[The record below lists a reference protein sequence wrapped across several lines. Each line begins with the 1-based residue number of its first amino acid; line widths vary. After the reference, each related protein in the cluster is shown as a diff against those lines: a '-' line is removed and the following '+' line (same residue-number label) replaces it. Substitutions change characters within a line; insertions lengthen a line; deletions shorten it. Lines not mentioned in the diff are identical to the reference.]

1 MVRTQV
7 CFLGPQPGFVPC
19 ADFPIPGSG
28 RRKGSMPATPSA
40 YLEALRQN
48 KNDLDHLQGV
58 WLSIAGQRPAELLIA
73 GSLFTVRFLDGTL
86 YMGTFE
92 LDFDQEPRIME
103 MRIDEGPGKHKGKV
117 ARCLYDLTGDLL
129 RWAPGEPGLSRGP
142 AEFPSEEDATS
153 LCLLFRREH
162 PTFRR

>member
-1 MVRTQV
+1 M
-7 CFLGPQPGFVPC
+7 
-19 ADFPIPGSG
+19 S
-28 RRKGSMPATPSA
+28 ATPSA
-40 YLEALRQN
+40 YFAAYRQS
-48 KNDLDHLQGV
+48 KNDQAQLQGV

-92 LDFDQEPRIME
+92 VDLEREPHVME

-117 ARCLYDLTGDLL
+117 AYCLYELTGDLL
-129 RWAPGEPGLSRGP
+129 RWAPGEPGLSHGP
-142 AEFPSEEDATS
+142 GEFPLEDDPTS